1 MKKLVPIICLFLIH
15 GAAEAQT
22 VPPPPK
28 GTGNGAG
35 VLNVDPVTDSCPDT
49 QAKLNKC
56 TGDKAECDRLRQAA
70 EADRAVLEEV
80 CGINADQAREKKRQG
95 AQPQT
100 PAKPA
105 NKGKW
110 LTRIDDLPAGDDM
123 CPNGGKV
130 RVGGHDRDNDGK
142 LDRKEIEASVYA
154 CKGDSGAGG
163 TSGTMTFIVPEPIPV
178 GDATCP
184 DGGTLFKSLKDT
196 NGNGQPDEA
205 DEVLAKAPQCAVRG
219 PQGLQGA
226 PGAPAEAG
234 GKGND
239 GRPGRDG
246 RDGTAI
252 GIGPAVTAD
261 AISSASEPTTYS
273 SAFGLVLTVEHGSW
287 EWTGAAL
294 WSPGVDRGSVLK
306 TDLTYYVWKGLGVE
320 GGVKLVYAGINEENE
335 AKSQFILGSAGL
347 NYQVLDSGNWKA
359 RIGVRCAYGLS
370 GAGGEM
376 SPGAKSCGGDGF
388 VAYEF

>member
-1 MKKLVPIICLFLIH
+1 MKKLVPICLFLIH

-28 GTGNGAG
+28 GSGNGAG
-35 VLNVDPVTDSCPDT
+35 VLAVDPANDSCLNA
-49 QAKLNKC
+49 QAKLDQC
-56 TGDKAECDRLRQAA
+56 AGDLAECERLKKAA
-70 EADRAVLEEV
+70 EEDRKALEDV
-80 CGINADQAREKKRQG
+80 CGITAGQAREKQRRQG
-95 AQPQT
+95 DKPQT
-100 PAKPA
+100 SAKP
-105 NKGKW
+105 KGKW
-110 LTRIDDLPAGDDM
+110 LTRIDDLPAGNDM

-130 RVGGHDRDNDGK
+130 KVGGHDKDNDGE
-142 LDRKEIEASVYA
+142 LDRKEIEARVYA
-154 CKGDSGAGG
+154 CKGDPGAGG
-163 TSGTMTFIVPEPIPV
+163 TSGPMTFVVFEPIPAV
-178 GDATCP
+178 DATCP
-184 DGGTLFKSLKDT
+184 DGGILFVSLKDT

-219 PQGLQGA
+219 PQGLQGD

-234 GKGND
+234 GRGSD

-287 EWTGAAL
+287 EWTAAAL
-294 WSPGVDRGSVLK
+294 WSPGIDRGSVLK
-306 TDLTYYVWKGLGVE
+306 TDLTYYVWRGLGVE
-320 GGVKLVYAGINEENE
+320 GGVKLVYAGIDEENE
-335 AKSQFILGSAGL
+335 ANSQFILGSLGV
-347 NYQVLDSGNWKA
+347 NYQVLDKGHWKA
-359 RIGVRCAYGLS
+359 RVGVRCAYGLS